1 MRIISTLFI
10 IVASLWCFVTASEEP
25 EQRRLNSPSRRRS
38 RSLQDARIVGGT
50 PAEVGEFPSFTWTTG
65 TGLCGGSL
73 IWEDIVLTAAH
84 CFGSFERGILYN
96 GINLNGGE
104 GELFRG
110 VVSEFPHPE
119 YNNETDANDI
129 MLVLLSNPATN
140 VPFQELN
147 FDPDQPIS
155 GESATVI
162 GYGRVEETGN
172 ISQVLLQTEVDIVD
186 FDTCDEFFRRILDD
200 VMVCAGSGTA
210 GRDSCAGDSG
220 GPLLVD
226 GVAVGIV
233 SFGSGCARDN
243 VPAVYTRISAYEEWI
258 SNGICDLSGNPPV
271 SCPAAN
277 TTAPTMT
284 PTTTEPSQSPTMVDI
299 SQSPTSSVP
308 DTETPTTSPTERP
321 TTKSPTVS
329 PTNEPKT
336 TIEPSQSPTMADT
349 SASPNA
355 SPVPRSESPT
365 VSPMEEPKSE
375 FPTALPKEF
384 PTALPTTLPTTLN
397 DETGVPTEG
406 GTMDSSTSSTS
417 PTSERGT
424 TAAPTGMTIS
434 PSIRPTPRTTT
445 ANPTL
450 ISTVL
455 PTSMQPIT
463 SGPTMESNETT
474 ETPSA
479 DPLPA
484 FATTEPT
491 DDSIADQTSTPV
503 MVPNLIPSINQPL
516 SSPLPTVGVATR
528 SPTKPSRPYRT
539 PRGRGKGYKKSKG
552 AKKQKHKWYHRSKH
566 SGKEK
571 KHKHKSKSS
580 SSKSSSSD
588 SQWHVQH
595 KGIFTNDNFERPSD
609 SAYPQSNNLGSTLGS
624 VFHLIDNSQSTRSTD
639 RFGSVALKQ
648 FLGTIDLDKE
658 KGMTRESSFVQ
669 TVEIL
674 RLRGH

>member
-1 MRIISTLFI
+1 MMKRIISTLFL
-10 IVASLWCFVTASEEP
+10 IVASLWYFVTANKEP
-25 EQRRLNSPSRRRS
+25 EHRRLNSPSHRRRRR

-50 PAEVGEFPSFTWTTG
+50 PAEVGEFPSFAWTTG
-65 TGLCGGSL
+65 TGLCGASL

-84 CFGSFERGILYN
+84 CFGSFARGILYN
-96 GINLNGGE
+96 GINLSGGE

-110 VVSEFPHPE
+110 VASEFPHPE

-226 GVAVGIV
+226 GVAVGLV

-258 SNGICDLSGNPPV
+258 SNGICDLSDNPPV

-321 TTKSPTVS
+321 ATKSPTVP

-336 TIEPSQSPTMADT
+336 TGEPSQSPTMADT
-349 SASPNA
+349 SASPSA

-365 VSPMEEPKSE
+365 
-375 FPTALPKEF
+375 ALPAEF
-384 PTALPTTLPTTLN
+384 RTTPPTTLPTTLN
-397 DETGVPTEG
+397 DETGVPTE
-406 GTMDSSTSSTS
+406 
-417 PTSERGT
+417 RGT
-424 TAAPTGMTIS
+424 SAPPTVISMTIS
-434 PSIRPTPRTTT
+434 PSILPTPQTTT

-455 PTSMQPIT
+455 PTVSPLVSPSMQPIT
-463 SGPTMESNETT
+463 LGPTMISNETT
-474 ETPSA
+474 EKPSA
-479 DPLPA
+479 YPLPA

-491 DDSIADQTSTPV
+491 VGSIADQTPAPV

-516 SSPLPTVGVATR
+516 PSPLPTVGVATR
-528 SPTKPSRPYRT
+528 SPTKPWRPHST
-539 PRGRGKGYKKSKG
+539 PRKRGKGHKNSKG
-552 AKKQKHKWYHRSKH
+552 AKKHKHKWYHRSKR
-566 SGKEK
+566 SGKGK

-580 SSKSSSSD
+580 SSKSSSSR

-595 KGIFTNDNFERPSD
+595 KGIFTNDHFERPSD
-609 SAYPQSNNLGSTLGS
+609 TAYPQSNNLGSTLGRE
-624 VFHLIDNSQSTRSTD
+624 FHHIDNSQSTRSTD
-639 RFGSVALKQ
+639 RFGSIALKQ
-648 FLGTIDLDKE
+648 FLETIDLDKE
-658 KGMTRESSFVQ
+658 KGMTHESSFVQ